1 MRFGLV
7 HRLMTDALAVIGLLA
22 LIASGKMTPAVA
34 GVVFVGLIVALALPD
49 RFKQLSAV
57 RMLGTVLP
65 LLALAAQVARLL
77 AGADPIPVVVEF
89 AALLQV
95 ARLATRRGA
104 AHDHQVVLL
113 ALLHLIAGT
122 VLGGGLTYALALVG
136 FLVLTPGALV
146 LSHLRREVEGNY
158 RQGARDRT
166 GMPVD
171 VPRILRS
178 RRVIGRGFLAF
189 TCVLSVPVFLFTA
202 FLFVLFPRVGFTWLN
217 VPTIEPRRMV
227 GFSDQVDLGGVGT
240 IRTDPTLVMRVRPRD
255 LPAEPPQ
262 RKNLYLRGALF
273 DSYDGRTWARHG
285 GGSEAIQQ
293 FGDLTVLRR
302 QPRAGSDRVL
312 GIDLES
318 IQPAVVFL
326 PGDAVALR
334 VLDGTRPYFA
344 SSPIRQGSRGGLEY
358 EQSQLGGLKYE
369 VYLPPKGLVV
379 PERSSPEQLARH
391 LTIPRS
397 LPERVRQLAL
407 DMTKG
412 QTEPVAIARALEHG
426 LREGYRYDLSSP
438 SGAAADP
445 LDHFLFESKRGH
457 CEFYST
463 AMAMMLRLR
472 GVPSRNVTGF
482 VGGTYNRFGE
492 FYAVRQGD
500 AHSWVEAYLPDLGW
514 TRFDPTP
521 PSNAAPQAAT
531 EGFVAILREMVE
543 AAAQG
548 WQRNVE
554 GFDLQKQI
562 GIARTLR
569 DLFRS
574 SAQPKAGAPSADRV
588 DWRTVGLGLA
598 VLALAIAAAVWRFR
612 RRRSGAKQG
621 ATSEHS
627 KQRSIELYLKL
638 EAALRIRGVPRPSGT
653 PPRTHAEALEEA
665 GHPVGAEAR
674 ALTEIYLGAR
684 FGGEELGVETERDVR
699 ARIQALRAGQDAATR
714 RAGAGLSG

>member
-22 LIASGKMTPAVA
+22 LVASGKMSSAVA
-34 GVVFVGLIVALALPD
+34 SVVLVGLAVALALPD
-49 RFKQLSAV
+49 RFKQQSVV

-113 ALLHLIAGT
+113 SLLHLIAGT
-122 VLGGGLTYALALVG
+122 VLGGGLTYALALIG
-136 FLVLTPGALV
+136 FLILTPGALV

-189 TCVLSVPVFLFTA
+189 TCLLAVPVFLFTA
-202 FLFVLFPRVGFTWLN
+202 FLFVLFPRVGFTWLT
-217 VPTIEPRRMV
+217 VPAIEPRRMV

-240 IRTDPTLVMRVRPRD
+240 IRSDPTLVMRVRPHD

-285 GGSEAIQQ
+285 GSAEILQQ
-293 FGDLTVLRR
+293 FGELTILRR
-302 QPRAGSDRVL
+302 HPRRGTDRSM
-312 GIDLES
+312 GIELEP
-318 IQPAVVFL
+318 IQPPVVFL

-334 VLDGTRPYFA
+334 VLDGSRPYFLQ
-344 SSPIRQGSRGGLEY
+344 SPVRQGTRGGLEY
-358 EQSQLGGLKYE
+358 EQTKVTGLKYE

-379 PERSSPEQLARH
+379 PEVSTEQQLSRH
-391 LTIPRS
+391 LTIPRNLS
-397 LPERVRQLAL
+397 ERVRALAL
-407 DMTKG
+407 DMTRG
-412 QTEPVAIARALEHG
+412 QTEPVGIARALERG

-463 AMAMMLRLR
+463 AMAMMLRVR
-472 GVPSRNVTGF
+472 DVPSRNVTGF
-482 VGGTYNRFGE
+482 VGGTYNRFGG

-521 PSNAAPQAAT
+521 PSSAAPQAAT
-531 EGFVAILREMVE
+531 EGFLVVLREMVE

-554 GFDLQKQI
+554 GFDLQRQM
-562 GIARTLR
+562 GLARSLR
-569 DLFRS
+569 DFFRS
-574 SAQPKAGAPSADRV
+574 HDEPGKAGPKAQHL
-588 DWRTVGLGLA
+588 DWRRVGLA
-598 VLALAIAAAVWRFR
+598 VAAAALIGGVLVWWLR
-612 RRRSGAKQG
+612 RRRGGETTREGRALSR
-621 ATSEHS
+621 
-627 KQRSIELYLKL
+627 QRSIELYLKL
-638 EAALRIRGVPRPSGT
+638 EAALRARGVPRPSGT
-653 PPRTHAEALEEA
+653 PPRTHAEALEQA
-665 GHPVGAEAR
+665 GHPVGPETR

-684 FGGEELGVETERDVR
+684 YGGDELGIEAERSFR
-699 ARIQALRAGQDAATR
+699 ARVHALRAGQDG
-714 RAGAGLSG
+714 RAGSATSAP

>member
-22 LIASGKMTPAVA
+22 LVASGKMSSAVA
-34 GVVFVGLIVALALPD
+34 AVVLVGLGVALALPD
-49 RFKQLSAV
+49 RWKQLSSV
-57 RMLGTVLP
+57 RLLGTALP
-65 LLALAAQVARLL
+65 LLALVAQITRLL
-77 AGADPIPVVVEF
+77 VGADPIPVVIEF

-104 AHDHQVVLL
+104 VHDHQVVLL

-136 FLVLTPGALV
+136 FLILTPGALV

-202 FLFVLFPRVGFTWLN
+202 LLFVLFPRVGFTWLT
-217 VPTIEPRRMV
+217 VPAIEPRRMV

-240 IRTDPTLVMRVRPRD
+240 IRTDPALVMRVRPHD
-255 LPAEPPQ
+255 LPEEPPA
-262 RKNLYLRGALF
+262 RRNLYLRGALF
-273 DSYDGRTWARHG
+273 DSYDGRTWARHPG
-285 GGSEAIQQ
+285 GAEVLQQ
-293 FGDLTVLRR
+293 FGDLTILRR
-302 QPRAGSDRVL
+302 HPRKGSDRVMS
-312 GIDLES
+312 IDLES
-318 IQPAVVFL
+318 IQPAVVFV

-334 VLDGTRPYFA
+334 VLETNQPYFV
-344 SSPIRQGSRGGLEY
+344 SSPVRQGSRGGLEY
-358 EQSQLGGLKYE
+358 EQTRQGGLKYE

-379 PERSSPEQLARH
+379 PERAAPELLARY
-391 LTIPRS
+391 LTVPRS
-397 LPERVRQLAL
+397 MPDRIRQLAL
-407 DMTKG
+407 EMSG
-412 QTEPVAIARALEHG
+412 GVEEPVAIARALERG

-463 AMAMMLRLR
+463 AMAMMLRVR

-482 VGGTYNRFGE
+482 VGGTYNRFGG

-521 PSNAAPQAAT
+521 PSNAAPQAVT
-531 EGFVAILREMVE
+531 EGFVAVLREMIE

-554 GFDLQKQI
+554 GFDLQKQV
-562 GIARTLR
+562 GIARTVR
-569 DLFRS
+569 DFFRS
-574 SAQPKAGAPSADRV
+574 DRDAGGAGRSESAKFDVQKLLVATAALVAVGALVWRLRRKRTDVKKGGSA
-588 DWRTVGLGLA
+588 
-598 VLALAIAAAVWRFR
+598 ALAR
-612 RRRSGAKQG
+612 
-621 ATSEHS
+621 
-627 KQRSIELYLKL
+627 QRSIELYLRL
-638 EAALRIRGVPRPSGT
+638 EAALRARGVPRPPGT
-653 PPRTHAEALEEA
+653 PPRVHAEALEEA
-665 GHPVGAEAR
+665 GHPVGAEAL
-674 ALTEIYLGAR
+674 ALTDIYLGVR
-684 FGGEELGVETERDVR
+684 FGGEELSAPVERDFK
-699 ARIQALRAGQDAATR
+699 ARVQALRSGDRTSRVTNAA
-714 RAGAGLSG
+714 

>member
-22 LIASGKMTPAVA
+22 LVASGKMSMAVA
-34 GVVFVGLIVALALPD
+34 ALVLGGLAIGLALPD
-49 RFKQLSAV
+49 RIKQLSSV
-57 RMLGTVLP
+57 RLLGTVLP
-65 LLALAAQVARLL
+65 LIALAAQLARLL
-77 AGADPIPVVVEF
+77 AGADPIPVVIEF

-95 ARLATRRGA
+95 ARVTTRRGA

-136 FLVLTPGALV
+136 FLILTPGALV

-202 FLFVLFPRVGFTWLN
+202 LLFVIFPRVGFTWLT
-217 VPTIEPRRMV
+217 VPAIEPRRMV

-240 IRTDPTLVMRVRPRD
+240 IRTDPTLVMRVRPHD
-255 LPAEPPQ
+255 LPPEPPQ
-262 RKNLYLRGALF
+262 RRNLYLRGALF
-273 DSYDGRTWARHG
+273 DSYDGRTWARHAG
-285 GGSEAIQQ
+285 GGEVLQQ

-302 QPRAGSDRVL
+302 HPRRGSDRVM

-318 IQPAVVFL
+318 IQPPVVFL
-326 PGDAVALR
+326 PGDAVAMR
-334 VLDGTRPYFA
+334 VLDMPQPFLA
-344 SSPIRQGSRGGLEY
+344 APPIRQGTRGGLEY
-358 EQSQLGGLKYE
+358 EQTKLGGLKYE

-379 PERSSPEQLARH
+379 PERTSEEHLSRY

-397 LPERVRQLAL
+397 LPERVRQLAR
-407 DMTKG
+407 DMTRSEV
-412 QTEPVAIARALEHG
+412 EPVAIARTLERG
-426 LREGYRYDLSSP
+426 LRERYRYDLSSP

-463 AMAMMLRLR
+463 AMAMMLRVR

-482 VGGTYNRFGE
+482 VGGTYNRFGG

-500 AHSWVEAYLPDLGW
+500 AHSWVEAYLPELGW

-521 PSNAAPQAAT
+521 PSSAAPQAVT
-531 EGFVAILREMVE
+531 EGFVAVLREMVE

-554 GFDLQKQI
+554 GFDLQKQV
-562 GIARTLR
+562 GLARTLR
-569 DLFRS
+569 DLFRGKREAS
-574 SAQPKAGAPSADRV
+574 EAGKSGEV
-588 DWRTVGLGLA
+588 TYDWRTIGLSAAGLIIA
-598 VLALAIAAAVWRFR
+598 FALVWRFR
-612 RRRSGAKQG
+612 RGKNGGHKRNEGIAR
-621 ATSEHS
+621 
-627 KQRSIELYLKL
+627 QRSIELYLRL
-638 EAALRIRGVPRPSGT
+638 EAALRARGVPRPVGT

-674 ALTEIYLGAR
+674 ALTDIYLGAR
-684 FGGEELGVETERDVR
+684 YGGAELGADAERDFR
-699 ARIQALRAGQDAATR
+699 ARVQALRTGEDGSSRHAP
-714 RAGAGLSG
+714 

>member
-1 MRFGLV
+1 
-7 HRLMTDALAVIGLLA
+7 MTDALAVIGLLA
-22 LIASGKMTPAVA
+22 LVASGKMSALVA
-34 GVVFVGLIVALALPD
+34 SVVLVGLVGALALPD
-49 RFKQLSAV
+49 RVKQLSTV

-104 AHDHQVVLL
+104 IHDHQVVLL
-113 ALLHLIAGT
+113 SLLHLIAGT

-136 FLVLTPGALV
+136 FLILTPGALV

-202 FLFVLFPRVGFTWLN
+202 FLFVLFPRVGFTWLT
-217 VPTIEPRRMV
+217 VPAIEPRRMV

-240 IRTDPTLVMRVRPRD
+240 IRSDPTLVMRVRPRELSD
-255 LPAEPPQ
+255 EPPQ

-285 GGSEAIQQ
+285 GGSEPIQQ

-302 QPRAGSDRVL
+302 QPRRGSDRVM
-312 GIDLES
+312 GIDLEA
-318 IQPAVVFL
+318 IQPPVVFL

-334 VLDGTRPYFA
+334 VLDLAQPYFTA
-344 SSPIRQGSRGGLEY
+344 SPIRQGTRGGLEY
-358 EQSQLGGLKYE
+358 EQSRLGGIKYE
-369 VYLPPKGLVV
+369 VFLPPKGLVV
-379 PERSSPEQLARH
+379 PERTAPEQLARY
-391 LTIPRS
+391 LTTPRS

-407 DMTKG
+407 DMTRG
-412 QTEPVAIARALEHG
+412 QTEPVAIARALERG
-426 LREGYRYDLSSP
+426 LREGYRYDLGSP

-463 AMAMMLRLR
+463 AMAMMLRVR

-482 VGGTYNRFGE
+482 VGGTYNRFGG

-521 PSNAAPQAAT
+521 PSNAAPQAST
-531 EGFVAILREMVE
+531 EGIVAVLREMVE

-554 GFDLQKQI
+554 GFDLQKQV
-562 GIARTLR
+562 GLARSLR
-569 DLFRS
+569 DFFRS
-574 SAQPKAGAPSADRV
+574 KSDASPDGRSTERI
-588 DWRTVGLGLA
+588 DWQTLGLTVA
-598 VLALAIAAAVWRFR
+598 ALASIAAAVIWHIR
-612 RRRSGAKQG
+612 RRRAGTPRREASAQ
-621 ATSEHS
+621 A
-627 KQRSIELYLKL
+627 KQRSIELYLRL
-638 EAALRIRGVPRPSGT
+638 ESALRIRGVPRPSGT
-653 PPRTHAEALEEA
+653 PPRSHAEALLEA
-665 GHPVGAEAR
+665 GHPVGPEAR
-674 ALTEIYLGAR
+674 ALTDIYLGVR
-684 FGGEELGVETERDVR
+684 YGGEQLDAEAERDFR
-699 ARIQALRAGQDAATR
+699 ARIQALRAGEAAANR
-714 RAGAGLSG
+714 RAAASQSR

>member
-22 LIASGKMTPAVA
+22 LVASGKMSSAVA
-34 GVVFVGLIVALALPD
+34 AVVLVGLVLALALPD
-49 RFKQLSAV
+49 RWKQQSSV
-57 RMLGTVLP
+57 RLLGTVLP
-65 LLALAAQVARLL
+65 LLALVAQVARLL
-77 AGADPIPVVVEF
+77 LGADPIPVVIEF

-104 AHDHQVVLL
+104 VHDHQVVLL

-136 FLVLTPGALV
+136 FLILTPGALV

-202 FLFVLFPRVGFTWLN
+202 FLFVLFPRVGFTWLT
-217 VPTIEPRRMV
+217 VPAIEPRRMV

-240 IRTDPTLVMRVRPRD
+240 IRTDPTLVMRVRPHD
-255 LPAEPPQ
+255 LPEEPPA
-262 RKNLYLRGALF
+262 RRNLYLRGALF
-273 DSYDGRTWARHG
+273 DSYDGRTWARHAG
-285 GGSEAIQQ
+285 AAEVLQQ
-293 FGDLTVLRR
+293 FGDLTILRR
-302 QPRAGSDRVL
+302 HPRRGSDRVM
-312 GIDLES
+312 GIELES

-334 VLDGTRPYFA
+334 VLGAAQPYFF
-344 SSPIRQGSRGGLEY
+344 SSPIRQGNRGGLEY
-358 EQSQLGGLKYE
+358 DQARPGGLKYE

-379 PERSSPEQLARH
+379 PERAAPEQLARY

-397 LPERVRQLAL
+397 MPERIRHLAR
-407 DMTKG
+407 DMSRG
-412 QTEPVAIARALEHG
+412 AVEPVAIARALERG

-438 SGAAADP
+438 SGAAEDP

-463 AMAMMLRLR
+463 AMAMMLRVR

-482 VGGTYNRFGE
+482 VGGTYNRFGS

-521 PSNAAPQAAT
+521 PSNAAPQAVT
-531 EGFVAILREMVE
+531 EGFVAVLREMVE

-554 GFDLQKQI
+554 GFDLQKQV
-562 GIARTLR
+562 GMAKTLR

-574 SAQPKAGAPSADRV
+574 GGDTAKAGHTGSRDYDWKAIFAVSA
-588 DWRTVGLGLA
+588 TI
-598 VLALAIAAAVWRFR
+598 LALAGLAWRFR
-612 RRRSGAKQG
+612 RKRAEVRQRGSA
-621 ATSEHS
+621 AFTR
-627 KQRSIELYLKL
+627 QRSIELYLRL
-638 EAALRIRGVPRPSGT
+638 EAALRTRGVPRPPGT
-653 PPRTHAEALEEA
+653 PPRVHAEALEEA
-665 GHPVGAEAR
+665 GHPVGSEAL
-674 ALTEIYLGAR
+674 ALTDIYLGAR
-684 FGGEELGVETERDVR
+684 YGGEELGAEAERDFK
-699 ARIQALRAGQDAATR
+699 ARVQALRIGEDRTSRVTNAA
-714 RAGAGLSG
+714 

>member
-22 LIASGKMTPAVA
+22 LVASGKMSSAVA
-34 GVVFVGLIVALALPD
+34 ALVLMGLALALALPD
-49 RFKQLSAV
+49 RWKQQSSV
-57 RMLGTVLP
+57 RLLGTVLP
-65 LLALAAQVARLL
+65 LLALAAQVTRLL
-77 AGADPIPVVVEF
+77 LGADPIPVVVEF

-136 FLVLTPGALV
+136 FLILTPGALV

-202 FLFVLFPRVGFTWLN
+202 LLFVLFPRVGFTGLT
-217 VPTIEPRRMV
+217 VPAIEPRRMV

-240 IRTDPTLVMRVRPRD
+240 IRTDPTLVMRVRPHD
-255 LPAEPPQ
+255 LPEEPPA
-262 RKNLYLRGALF
+262 RRNLYLRGALF
-273 DSYDGRTWARHG
+273 DSYDGRTWARHAG
-285 GGSEAIQQ
+285 GAEVLQQ
-293 FGDLTVLRR
+293 FGDLTILRR
-302 QPRAGSDRVL
+302 HPRKGSDRVM
-312 GIDLES
+312 GIELES

-334 VLDGTRPYFA
+334 VQGAAQPFFV

-358 EQSQLGGLKYE
+358 DQARPGGLKYE

-379 PERSSPEQLARH
+379 PERAAPEQLARY

-397 LPERVRQLAL
+397 MPERIRTLAE
-407 DMTKG
+407 DMSREAT
-412 QTEPVAIARALEHG
+412 TPVAIARALEQG

-463 AMAMMLRLR
+463 AMAMMLRVR

-482 VGGTYNRFGE
+482 VGGTYNRFGS

-521 PSNAAPQAAT
+521 PSNAAPQAVT
-531 EGFVAILREMVE
+531 EGFVAVLREMVE

-554 GFDLQKQI
+554 GFDLQKQV

-574 SAQPKAGAPSADRV
+574 GGEAGKADRAASART
-588 DWRTVGLGLA
+588 DWKTILVTT
-598 VLALAIAAAVWRFR
+598 AILSAAAALIWRFR
-612 RRRSGAKQG
+612 RKRAEVRKRGD
-621 ATSEHS
+621 ATLAR
-627 KQRSIELYLKL
+627 QRSIELYLRL
-638 EAALRIRGVPRPSGT
+638 EAALRARGVPRPLGT
-653 PPRTHAEALEEA
+653 PPRVHAEALEEA
-665 GHPVGAEAR
+665 GHPVGPEAL
-674 ALTEIYLGAR
+674 ALTDIYLGVR
-684 FGGEELGVETERDVR
+684 YGGDELGGEAERDFKVR
-699 ARIQALRAGQDAATR
+699 VQALRSGEERTSRVTSAA
-714 RAGAGLSG
+714 

>member
-7 HRLMTDALAVIGLLA
+7 HQLMTSALAVIGLMA
-22 LIASGKMTPAVA
+22 LVASGKLSQAVA
-34 GVVFVGLIVALALPD
+34 FVVLFGVILALALPD
-49 RFKQLSAV
+49 RFKQLSSV

-65 LLALAAQVARLL
+65 LLALAVQVARLL
-77 AGADPIPVVVEF
+77 TGADPIPVVVEF
-89 AALLQV
+89 AALLLV
-95 ARLATRRGA
+95 ARLGTRRGA

-113 ALLHLIAGT
+113 SLLALIAGT

-136 FLVLTPGALV
+136 FLILTPGALV

-189 TCVLSVPVFLFTA
+189 TCLLSVPVFLFTA
-202 FLFVLFPRVGFTWLN
+202 LLFVVFPRVGFTWLT
-217 VPTIEPRRMV
+217 VPAIEPRRMV

-240 IRTDPTLVMRVRPRD
+240 IRSDPTLVMRVRPHEIV
-255 LPAEPPQ
+255 AEPPQ

-285 GGSEAIQQ
+285 GQSEVLQQ
-293 FGDLTVLRR
+293 FAELTVLRR
-302 QPRAGSDRVL
+302 HPRKGSDRVM

-318 IQPAVVFL
+318 IQPPVVFL

-334 VLDGTRPYFA
+334 VLDAKVPFFA
-344 SSPIRQGSRGGLEY
+344 ASPIRQGTRGGLEY
-358 EQSQLGGLKYE
+358 EHTKAGGLKYE

-379 PERSSPEQLARH
+379 PERSSPEQLTRY
-391 LTIPRS
+391 LTIPRR
-397 LPERVRQLAL
+397 LPERVRRLAFDL
-407 DMTKG
+407 TRG
-412 QTEPVAIARALEHG
+412 QDEPVAIARTLERG

-438 SGAAADP
+438 SGAAPDP

-463 AMAMMLRLR
+463 AMAMMLRVR

-482 VGGTYNRFGE
+482 VGGTYNRFGD

-521 PSNAAPQAAT
+521 PSSAAPQAAT
-531 EGFVAILREMVE
+531 EGLVAVLREMVE

-554 GFDLQKQI
+554 GFDLQKQV
-562 GIARTLR
+562 GIARSLR
-569 DLFRS
+569 DFFRPMKDAGGQASRGAS
-574 SAQPKAGAPSADRV
+574 SAELRRWGVPILAGVLVAALLY
-588 DWRTVGLGLA
+588 WRYRL
-598 VLALAIAAAVWRFR
+598 R
-612 RRRSGAKQG
+612 REGSRSGAHG
-621 ATSEHS
+621 AHA
-627 KQRSIELYLKL
+627 KQRSIDLYLRL
-638 EAALRIRGVPRPSGT
+638 ESALRVRGVPRPLGT
-653 PPRTHAEALEEA
+653 PPRVHAEALEQA
-665 GHPVGAEAR
+665 GHPVGAEAL
-674 ALTEIYLGAR
+674 ALTDIYLGVR
-684 FGGEELGVETERDVR
+684 YGGRELGADVERDFRTR
-699 ARIQALRAGQDAATR
+699 AQALRVGSEGSSQARNLAV
-714 RAGAGLSG
+714 

>member
-22 LIASGKMTPAVA
+22 LVASGKMSSAVA
-34 GVVFVGLIVALALPD
+34 SVVLIGLALALALPD
-49 RFKQLSAV
+49 RFKQQSVV

-65 LLALAAQVARLL
+65 LLALVAQVARVLG
-77 AGADPIPVVVEF
+77 GADPIPVVVEF

-122 VLGGGLTYALALVG
+122 VLGGGLTYALALIG
-136 FLVLTPGALV
+136 FLILTPGALV

-189 TCVLSVPVFLFTA
+189 TCLLAVPVFLFTA
-202 FLFVLFPRVGFTWLN
+202 FLFVLFPRVGFTWLT
-217 VPTIEPRRMV
+217 VPAIEPRRMV

-240 IRTDPTLVMRVRPRD
+240 IRSDPTLVMRVRPHD

-285 GGSEAIQQ
+285 GGAEILQQ
-293 FGDLTVLRR
+293 FGELTILRR
-302 QPRAGSDRVL
+302 HPRRGSDRAL
-312 GIDLES
+312 GIELEP
-318 IQPAVVFL
+318 IQPPVVFL

-334 VLDGTRPYFA
+334 VLDGSRPYFMQP
-344 SSPIRQGSRGGLEY
+344 PIRQGTRGGLEY
-358 EQSQLGGLKYE
+358 EQTKISGLKYE

-379 PERSSPEQLARH
+379 PEGSTEQQLARH
-391 LTIPRS
+391 LTIPRNLS
-397 LPERVRQLAL
+397 ERVRKLAL
-407 DMTKG
+407 DMTRG
-412 QTEPVAIARALEHG
+412 QTEPVGIARALERG

-463 AMAMMLRLR
+463 AMAMMLRVR

-482 VGGTYNRFGE
+482 VGGTYNRFGG

-521 PSNAAPQAAT
+521 PSSAAPQAAT
-531 EGFVAILREMVE
+531 EGFLVMLREMVE

-554 GFDLQKQI
+554 GFDLQRQM
-562 GIARTLR
+562 GLARSLR
-569 DLFRS
+569 DFFRS
-574 SAQPKAGAPSADRV
+574 EDEPGAIGSKVQHLDWGRV
-588 DWRTVGLGLA
+588 G
-598 VLALAIAAAVWRFR
+598 LALAAAGLMGGLLVWRLR
-612 RRRSGAKQG
+612 RRRAHKTTREGRALSR
-621 ATSEHS
+621 
-627 KQRSIELYLKL
+627 QRSIELYLKL
-638 EAALRIRGVPRPSGT
+638 EAALRARGVPRPSGT

-665 GHPVGAEAR
+665 GHPVGPETR

-684 FGGEELGVETERDVR
+684 YGGDELGAEAERSFR
-699 ARIQALRAGQDAATR
+699 ARVQALRAGGDGRARSAA
-714 RAGAGLSG
+714 LPH

>member
-22 LIASGKMTPAVA
+22 LVASGKMSPAIASVVLVGMVA
-34 GVVFVGLIVALALPD
+34 ALALPD
-49 RFKQLSAV
+49 RWKQLSMV

-65 LLALAAQVARLL
+65 LLALAVQVARLL
-77 AGADPIPVVVEF
+77 TGADPIPVVVEF

-104 AHDHQVVLL
+104 VHDHQVVLL
-113 ALLHLIAGT
+113 SLLHLIAGT

-202 FLFVLFPRVGFTWLN
+202 FLFVLFPRVGFTWLT
-217 VPTIEPRRMV
+217 VPAIEPRRMV

-240 IRTDPTLVMRVRPRD
+240 IRSDPTLVMRVRLED
-255 LPAEPPQ
+255 VPAEPPL
-262 RKNLYLRGALF
+262 RRNLYLRGALF

-285 GGSEAIQQ
+285 GGVEAIQQ

-302 QPRAGSDRVL
+302 QPRKGSDRVM
-312 GIDLES
+312 GIDLEA
-318 IQPAVVFL
+318 IQPAVVFV

-334 VLDGTRPYFA
+334 VLDLAQPYFT
-344 SSPIRQGSRGGLEY
+344 SSPVRQGTRGGLEY
-358 EQSQLGGLKYE
+358 EQTRLAGLKYE

-379 PERSSPEQLARH
+379 PERTAPERLARY
-391 LTIPRS
+391 LTVPRS
-397 LPERVRQLAL
+397 LSDRIRALAL
-407 DMTKG
+407 DMTRG
-412 QTEPVAIARALEHG
+412 ETEPVAIARALERG
-426 LREGYRYDLSSP
+426 LRQHYRYDLSSP
-438 SGAAADP
+438 SGRASDP

-463 AMAMMLRLR
+463 AMAMMLRVR

-482 VGGTYNRFGE
+482 VGGTYNRFGG

-521 PSNAAPQAAT
+521 PSSAAPQAAT
-531 EGFVAILREMVE
+531 DGLVAVLREMVE

-562 GIARTLR
+562 GLARTLR
-569 DLFRS
+569 DFFRS
-574 SAQPKAGAPSADRV
+574 PSDPRTGERSASSI
-588 DWRTVGLGLA
+588 DWRTVGLSLGA
-598 VLALAIAAAVWRFR
+598 LALIAAGVVWRIR
-612 RRRSGAKQG
+612 RVRAGTMRPGAS
-621 ATSEHS
+621 ALA
-627 KQRSIELYLKL
+627 KQRSIELYLRL
-638 EAALRIRGVPRPSGT
+638 EAALRIRGVPRPAGT

-674 ALTEIYLGAR
+674 ALTDIYLGVR
-684 FGGEELGVETERDVR
+684 FGGAQLGPEAERDFR
-699 ARIQALRAGQDAATR
+699 ARTQAIRAGDAGASR
-714 RAGAGLSG
+714 RAAAGPTG